1 MPNNPSE
8 FMRME
13 ELEKVPE
20 ICHPSSN
27 HPVVDELRKEIE
39 DLKKLSF
46 IALGRIKSLEEWR
59 EWNTDDGR

>member
-1 MPNNPSE
+1 
-8 FMRME
+8 ME
-13 ELEKVPE
+13 ELENVPE

-59 EWNTDDGR
+59 ERNTDDGR